1 MQAAHQEHEGED
13 PGRFGS
19 GTAEAGT
26 DREGGDPSARND
38 ASSSSSPSGSTPA
51 AQGTGYGRPP
61 AEHRFRP
68 GRSGNPKGR
77 PRGDTSFRRLLER
90 ELAEPV
96 PVKEGGRRRTLSR
109 RSVIVKRLVSEAM
122 AGNPKHLAIVL
133 AQDPASVDVLDE
145 VAAALSRPADDLV
158 KQGLIRRLREAAEPD
173 ASPDPV
179 AADGPGMSQAPALFE
194 AGDAEAALGHAM
206 TGSPAAPAGPGT
218 AAPHADVAL
227 GLGRDA
233 LR

>member
-1 MQAAHQEHEGED
+1 MQAANQEDDEGN

-26 DREGGDPSARND
+26 DREGGDPSARD
-38 ASSSSSPSGSTPA
+38 DSLASPLQSGSMPA

-96 PVKEGGRRRTLSR
+96 PVKEAGKRKKLSR
-109 RSVIVKRLVSEAM
+109 RCVIVKRLVSEAM

-133 AQDPASVDVLDE
+133 AQDPASADVLDE

-173 ASPDPV
+173 ASPDPA
-179 AADGPGMSQAPALFE
+179 AADGPGVSQAPALFE
-194 AGDAEAALGHAM
+194 AGDAEAALGHAR
-206 TGSPAAPAGPGT
+206 TGSPAGPGT
-218 AAPHADVAL
+218 AAPHADAPL
-227 GLGRDA
+227 GLGQDA